1 MAGIPKVNITFDA
14 DLAGL
19 KKGVSEATGDVSS
32 FGDKVGDFGKK
43 AGLAFAAATV
53 AAAAYASKLAIEG
66 VKAALEDEASQVKL
80 RVALENATGA
90 TDKQIA
96 SVENHILKMSLAT
109 GVSDDKLRPALS
121 RLALSTNDV
130 SKAQDLL
137 SLAMDIST
145 QTSKPLD
152 AVANALG
159 KAYDGNT
166 AALGK
171 LGIGMSSAELKT
183 MSFTDVQGK
192 LTDLFGGAAARNADT
207 YQGRIDRLSVAFNEA
222 KETIGFALLPMLGK
236 LMDFVNENIV
246 PAFTAFSESLG
257 DKSGVGSFINNLV
270 TTIQK
275 VAIPVFDGMKKA
287 FGYISD
293 AISNNK
299 DTLIAFV
306 GYIKDYVAPVIGVVL
321 GKAFEV
327 VGGIISVTIDAI
339 GAAMRIIM
347 GIVDAVIK
355 SINIVIRGINL
366 IKPGADIGS
375 IATTSGNTGGGAT
388 GGSHPAAGTTT
399 STSGSSTI
407 TVPTYNVPT
416 MSSAGT
422 SSAAAGAA
430 LVAATVGGADV
441 SQNYSENSGQGIS
454 TGQNVV
460 IVPRTRSTGDTNVPV
475 PATVIAPTI
484 NIGVAGDPEGVAR
497 TIVDILNSSY
507 FRGTGGALALQGF
520 Q

>member
-53 AAAAYASKLAIEG
+53 AAAAYASKLAVEG

-192 LTDLFGGAAARNADT
+192 LTDLFGGAAAKNADT
-207 YQGRIDRLSVAFNEA
+207 YQGRIDRLKVAFDEA

-236 LMDFVNENIV
+236 LMDFVNDNIV

-293 AISNNK
+293 AIADNK
-299 DTLIAFV
+299 DTLMAFV

-339 GAAMRIIM
+339 GAAMRIVM
-347 GIVDAVIK
+347 GIIDGVIA
-355 SINIVIRGINL
+355 SINFVIRGLNL
-366 IKPGADIGS
+366 IKPGSDIKQIG
-375 IATTSGNTGGGAT
+375 TTSGSGGGAT

-430 LVAATVGGADV
+430 LVAATVGGVDV

>member
-192 LTDLFGGAAARNADT
+192 LTDLFGGAAAKNADT
-207 YQGRIDRLSVAFNEA
+207 YQGRIDRLKVAFDEA

-236 LMDFVNENIV
+236 LMDFVNDNIV

-270 TTIQK
+270 STIQK

-293 AISNNK
+293 AIADNK
-299 DTLIAFV
+299 DTLMAFV

-339 GAAMRIIM
+339 GAAMRIVM
-347 GIVDAVIK
+347 GIVDGVIA
-355 SINIVIRGINL
+355 SINFVIRGLNL
-366 IKPGADIGS
+366 IKPGADIGQ
-375 IATTSGNTGGGAT
+375 IGTASGSGGGAT

>member
-53 AAAAYASKLAIEG
+53 AAAAYASKLAVEG

-192 LTDLFGGAAARNADT
+192 LTDLFGGAAAKNADT
-207 YQGRIDRLSVAFNEA
+207 YQGRIDRLKVAFDEA

-236 LMDFVNENIV
+236 LMDFVNDNIV

-275 VAIPVFDGMKKA
+275 VASPVFDGMKKA

-293 AISNNK
+293 AIADNK
-299 DTLIAFV
+299 DTLMAFV

-339 GAAMRIIM
+339 GAAMRIVM
-347 GIVDAVIK
+347 GIIDGVIA
-355 SINIVIRGINL
+355 SINFVIRGLNL
-366 IKPGADIGS
+366 IKPGSDIKQIG
-375 IATTSGNTGGGAT
+375 TTSGSGGGAT

-430 LVAATVGGADV
+430 LVAATVGGVDV